1 MLSSGERC
9 KKYAQKYGLCRKQVN
24 YNIDDIVQNWLEGEV
39 IQESQ
44 GPEEVKR
51 KLVAIRT
58 GVLSSPNYMEVEFDF
73 ERTSDDDVEH
83 CCYLATQRTTWTEE
97 TTMEGGLETE
107 ESETFTDSF
116 NGLLVPDGGSVG
128 TNKSVHY
135 HQRSG
140 TPPSKGYSCHGCN
153 DLVPLEDSFSE
164 RFDQWKIC
172 SIMNKSVHYHH
183 RPGKSPS
190 KGYSC
195 HGCDKQD
202 SCMVMIE
209 GAHYHH
215 RSGIPPSN
223 EKPPSKG

>member
-9 KKYAQKYGLCRKQVN
+9 EKYAQKYGLWRKYIN
-24 YNIDDIVQNWLEGEV
+24 YNIDKIVQNPLEGEV

-44 GPEEVKR
+44 GPEEGKR
-51 KLVAIRT
+51 KSVAIRA
-58 GVLSSPNYMEVEFDF
+58 GVPLSPNYMEVDFDL
-73 ERTSDDDVEH
+73 ERTSDSNVEH
-83 CCYLATQRTTWTEE
+83 CCYPTTQTTTWTEE
-97 TTMEGGLETE
+97 IIMEGGLEME

-116 NGLLVPDGGSVG
+116 NGLSVPDGGLVV

-140 TPPSKGYSCHGCN
+140 TPLYEGYSCHGRN
-153 DLVPLEDSFSE
+153 DLVPLKDSFSV
-164 RFDQWKIC
+164 RFDQGKIC
-172 SIMNKSVHYHH
+172 SIMNKSVHYHR

-190 KGYSC
+190 KGYC
-195 HGCDKQD
+195 YHGCDKHN
-202 SCMVMIE
+202 SFMVIIE

-223 EKPPSKG
+223 EKPPP